1 MKPQLSQLLDT
12 LRVGD
17 DSHNNIL
24 LLMPSGRFELYEG
37 AGGGAVKHIHYVT
50 RWETFDAENGYVGED
65 AANDNKFYEEHIMPW
80 ALEAWEEH
88 KKTGRIQIVNPF
100 S

>member
-1 MKPQLSQLLDT
+1 MSPQLSQLLDT

-17 DSHNNIL
+17 DSHDNIL
-24 LLMPSGRFELYEG
+24 LLMPSGRFELYPG
-37 AGGGAVKHIHYVT
+37 AGGGAVQHIRYVT

-65 AANDNKFYEEHIMPW
+65 AANDRKFYEKNVMPW
-80 ALEAWEEH
+80 ALEAWEEY
-88 KKTGRIQIVNPF
+88 KKTGQLRIVNPL

>member
-17 DSHNNIL
+17 DSHDNIL
-24 LLMPSGRFELYEG
+24 LLMPSGRFELYAG
-37 AGGGAVKHIHYVT
+37 AGGGAVQHIRYVT
-50 RWETFDAENGYVGED
+50 RWETFAAGNGYVGED
-65 AANDNKFYEEHIMPW
+65 AANDHKFYEKHVMPW
-80 ALEAWEEH
+80 ALEAWEKH
-88 KKTGRIQIVNPF
+88 KKTGQLQIVNPF